1 MEELVTSEI
10 TGPWLEDISPHYSQ
24 ELGVNNKPKIKV
36 KSYDIQRYSR

>member
-10 TGPWLEDISPHYSQ
+10 SGPWLEDLSPQYSQ

-36 KSYDIQRYSR
+36 NSNYELE